1 MLRNFTFTLLV
12 ISASAQTPPADSGA
26 FLLKGGTVHTV
37 SGATIE
43 NGAVLVRNGKI
54 VGVGKNLSAPE
65 GVQVIDITGQQVY
78 PGMIDAASFIGRQK
92 PSADQAADAKEMG
105 LFNPQIRAATA
116 MNPDNQH
123 IPGARANGVTS
134 VIEMPDGEL
143 LAGQMS
149 LVHLEPGGNDAMV
162 ADAFTAIHLRF
173 PAIELVPRRL
183 YEPDAD
189 DSDDLPPDPRPYAE
203 AKQEYDTK
211 IRALNQFFENAR
223 RYRRSKQVK
232 SKSLVS
238 DLRYEALLPVLE
250 GSKPL
255 LITAVR
261 EREIREAVAWAEKQ
275 KVKMILADGYES
287 YKVIPLLKAK
297 NIPVVLGPTMSLP
310 LDEDDPYDR
319 SNTTPG
325 LLYKGGVKFCI
336 ATFSAL
342 STRNLPYQAAAA
354 VGYGL
359 PHDEAFKAVSLN
371 AAEIFGLGKRYGSI
385 DEGKVA
391 DLIVTDGDPM
401 EAKTKVNFVFIDGKP
416 VSVETRQKQ
425 LYEKYKDR
433 K

>member
-1 MLRNFTFTLLV
+1 MLRNFTFALFVT
-12 ISASAQTPPADSGA
+12 AATAQNTPPDTGA
-26 FLLKGGTVHTV
+26 FLLQGGTVHTV

-43 NGAVLVRNGKI
+43 SGSVLVRNGKI
-54 VGVGKNLSAPE
+54 VGVGKNLTAPE
-65 GVQVIDITGQQVY
+65 GVQVIDITGQHVY
-78 PGMIDAASFIGRQK
+78 PGMIDAASFIGLQK
-92 PSADQAADAKEMG
+92 PSADQASDAKEMG

-116 MNPDNQH
+116 INPENQH
-123 IPGARANGVTS
+123 IPGARANGVTT

-149 LVHLEPGGNDAMV
+149 LVHMQPGTNDAMV
-162 ADAFTAIHLRF
+162 ADSFTAIHLRF
-173 PAIELVPRRL
+173 PAIELLPRRK
-183 YEPDAD
+183 YEPEED
-189 DSDDLPPDPRPYAE
+189 DDEPLEPEPRPYAE
-203 AKQEYDTK
+203 AKQEYDVK
-211 IRALNQFFENAR
+211 LRALNKFFEDAR
-223 RYRRSKQVK
+223 RYRRSRQMKGKNVAQ
-232 SKSLVS
+232 

-250 GSKPL
+250 GTKPL

-261 EREIREAVAWAEKQ
+261 EREIREAVAWADKQ
-275 KVKMILADGYES
+275 KIKMILADGYEA
-287 YKVIPLLKAK
+287 YKAIPLLKAK
-297 NIPVVLGPTMSLP
+297 NIPVVLGPTLSLP

-401 EAKTKVNFVFIDGKP
+401 EANTKVSYVFIDGKP
-416 VSVETRQKQ
+416 VSIDTRQKQ
-425 LYEKYKDR
+425 LYEKYKNR
-433 K
+433 P